1 MTCIHQEKPEKQ
13 LSMVMPLFEHWTINE
28 GEQRALL
35 VTEADPPDQQQERL
49 QLLLSI
55 HAWLRTLFPYNRDLA
70 YVWVTTKNADFGCRP
85 LDIMVQDL
93 EGLKRIEQH
102 LRNVTD
108 R

>member
-1 MTCIHQEKPEKQ
+1 MTCIHQEKPGKQ
-13 LSMVMPLFEHWTINE
+13 LSMVMQLFEHWAISE
-28 GEQRALL
+28 DEQRALL
-35 VTEADPPDQQQERL
+35 GPETDPPDQQQERL

-55 HAWLRTLFPYNRDLA
+55 HAWLRTLFPYNRDLV
-70 YVWVTTKNADFGCRP
+70 YSWVIMENTDFGCRP
-85 LDIMVQDL
+85 LDIMVQGL

>member
-13 LSMVMPLFEHWTINE
+13 LSMVMQLFEHWAISE
-28 GEQRALL
+28 GEQRALMGAE
-35 VTEADPPDQQQERL
+35 TDSSNQQQERL

-55 HAWLRTLFPYNRDLA
+55 HAWLRTLFPYNRDLVYA
-70 YVWVTTKNADFGCRP
+70 WVTMENADFGCRP
-85 LDIMVQDL
+85 LDIMVQGL
-93 EGLKRIEQH
+93 EGLRRIEQY

>member
-13 LSMVMPLFEHWTINE
+13 LSMVMRLFEHWAISE
-28 GEQRALL
+28 DKQRTLL
-35 VTEADPPDQQQERL
+35 GPETDPPDKQQERL

-55 HAWLRTLFPYNRDLA
+55 HAWLRTLSPYNRDLVYA
-70 YVWVTTKNADFGCRP
+70 WVTMENADFGCRP
-85 LDIMVQDL
+85 LDIMVQGL
-93 EGLKRIEQH
+93 EGLRRIEQH